1 MYYFIKILA
10 YCDHIHNMLF
20 FAIWIY
26 SIKKE
31 RLILLI
37 DYSPLWATMEQKNIS
52 QYKLLKSGIDNRT
65 LDSLKKGKN
74 ITMLTLNKL
83 CNILDCTPND
93 VVTFK

>member
-1 MYYFIKILA
+1 
-10 YCDHIHNMLF
+10 MLF
-20 FAIWIY
+20 LAIWIY

-37 DYSPLWATMEQKNIS
+37 DYSPLWTTMEQKNIS

-65 LDSLKKGKN
+65 LDSLKKGKD

-83 CNILDCTPND
+83 CNILECTPND
-93 VVTFK
+93 IVSFK

>member
-1 MYYFIKILA
+1 
-10 YCDHIHNMLF
+10 MLF
-20 FAIWIY
+20 LAIWLY

>member
-1 MYYFIKILA
+1 
-10 YCDHIHNMLF
+10 MLF
-20 FAIWIY
+20 LAIWIY

-37 DYSPLWATMEQKNIS
+37 DYSPLWTTMEQKNIS

-83 CNILDCTPND
+83 CNILECTPND
-93 VVTFK
+93 IVTFK

>member
-1 MYYFIKILA
+1 MIFIT
-10 YCDHIHNMLF
+10 
-20 FAIWIY
+20 IWLY

-31 RLILLI
+31 GLILLI

-74 ITMLTLNKL
+74 ITILTLNKL

-93 VVTFK
+93 IVTFK

>member
-1 MYYFIKILA
+1 MII
-10 YCDHIHNMLF
+10 IT
-20 FAIWIY
+20 IWLY
-26 SIKKE
+26 SKKKE
-31 RLILLI
+31 GLILLI

>member
-1 MYYFIKILA
+1 MIFIT
-10 YCDHIHNMLF
+10 
-20 FAIWIY
+20 IWLY
-26 SIKKE
+26 SKKKE

-93 VVTFK
+93 IVTFK

>member
-1 MYYFIKILA
+1 M
-10 YCDHIHNMLF
+10 
-20 FAIWIY
+20 
-26 SIKKE
+26 
-31 RLILLI
+31 I

>member
-1 MYYFIKILA
+1 
-10 YCDHIHNMLF
+10 MLF
-20 FAIWIY
+20 LAIWIY

-37 DYSPLWATMEQKNIS
+37 DYSPLWTTMEQKNIS

-83 CNILDCTPND
+83 CNILECTPND
-93 VVTFK
+93 ILSFK

>member
-1 MYYFIKILA
+1 
-10 YCDHIHNMLF
+10 MLF
-20 FAIWIY
+20 FTIWIY

>member
-1 MYYFIKILA
+1 MIFIT
-10 YCDHIHNMLF
+10 
-20 FAIWIY
+20 IWLY
-26 SIKKE
+26 SKKKE
-31 RLILLI
+31 GLILLI

>member
-1 MYYFIKILA
+1 MIFIT
-10 YCDHIHNMLF
+10 
-20 FAIWIY
+20 IWLY

-31 RLILLI
+31 GLILLI

>member
-1 MYYFIKILA
+1 
-10 YCDHIHNMLF
+10 MLF
-20 FAIWIY
+20 LAIWIY

-37 DYSPLWATMEQKNIS
+37 DYSPLWTTMEQKNIS
-52 QYKLLKSGIDNRT
+52 LYKLLKSGIDNRT

-83 CNILDCTPND
+83 CNILECTPND
-93 VVTFK
+93 IVSFK

>member
-1 MYYFIKILA
+1 
-10 YCDHIHNMLF
+10 MLF
-20 FAIWIY
+20 FTIWIY

-52 QYKLLKSGIDNRT
+52 QYKLLKFGIDNRT
-65 LDSLKKGKN
+65 LNSLKKGKN

>member
-1 MYYFIKILA
+1 
-10 YCDHIHNMLF
+10 MLF
-20 FAIWIY
+20 LAIWIY

-37 DYSPLWATMEQKNIS
+37 DYSPLWTTMEQKNIS

-74 ITMLTLNKL
+74 ITMLTPVSYTHLTL
-83 CNILDCTPND
+83 PT
-93 VVTFK
+93 T

>member
-1 MYYFIKILA
+1 
-10 YCDHIHNMLF
+10 MLF
-20 FAIWIY
+20 LAIWIY

-37 DYSPLWATMEQKNIS
+37 DYSPLWTTMEQKNIS

-83 CNILDCTPND
+83 CNILECTPND
-93 VVTFK
+93 IVSVK

>member
-1 MYYFIKILA
+1 
-10 YCDHIHNMLF
+10 MLF
-20 FAIWIY
+20 LAIWIY

-37 DYSPLWATMEQKNIS
+37 DYSPLWTTMEQKNIS

-93 VVTFK
+93 IVSFK

>member
-1 MYYFIKILA
+1 
-10 YCDHIHNMLF
+10 MLF
-20 FAIWIY
+20 LAIWLY

-37 DYSPLWATMEQKNIS
+37 DYSPLWTTMEQKNIS

-83 CNILDCTPND
+83 CNILECTPND
-93 VVTFK
+93 IVTFK

>member
-1 MYYFIKILA
+1 
-10 YCDHIHNMLF
+10 MLF
-20 FAIWIY
+20 LAIWIY

-37 DYSPLWATMEQKNIS
+37 DYSPLWVTMEQKNIS

-83 CNILDCTPND
+83 CNILECTPND
-93 VVTFK
+93 IVSFK

>member
-1 MYYFIKILA
+1 
-10 YCDHIHNMLF
+10 MLF
-20 FAIWIY
+20 LAIWIY

-37 DYSPLWATMEQKNIS
+37 DYSPLWTTMEQKNIS

-83 CNILDCTPND
+83 CNILECTPKD
-93 VVTFK
+93 IVSFK

>member
-1 MYYFIKILA
+1 
-10 YCDHIHNMLF
+10 MLF
-20 FAIWIY
+20 LAIWIY

-37 DYSPLWATMEQKNIS
+37 DYSPLWTTMEQKNIS

-65 LDSLKKGKN
+65 LDSLKKGKH

-83 CNILDCTPND
+83 CNILECTPND
-93 VVTFK
+93 IVSFK

>member
-1 MYYFIKILA
+1 MIFL
-10 YCDHIHNMLF
+10 
-20 FAIWIY
+20 AIWIY

-37 DYSPLWATMEQKNIS
+37 DYSPLWTTMEQKNIS

-83 CNILDCTPND
+83 CNILECTPND
-93 VVTFK
+93 IVSFK

>member
-1 MYYFIKILA
+1 
-10 YCDHIHNMLF
+10 MLF
-20 FAIWIY
+20 LAIWIY

>member
-1 MYYFIKILA
+1 
-10 YCDHIHNMLF
+10 MLF
-20 FAIWIY
+20 LAICIY

-37 DYSPLWATMEQKNIS
+37 DYSPIWTTMEQKNIS

-83 CNILDCTPND
+83 CNILECTPND
-93 VVTFK
+93 IVSFK

>member
-1 MYYFIKILA
+1 
-10 YCDHIHNMLF
+10 MLF
-20 FAIWIY
+20 LAIWIY

-37 DYSPLWATMEQKNIS
+37 DYSPLWTTMEQNNIS

-83 CNILDCTPND
+83 CNILECTPND
-93 VVTFK
+93 IVSFK

>member
-1 MYYFIKILA
+1 
-10 YCDHIHNMLF
+10 MLF
-20 FAIWIY
+20 FTIWIY

-65 LDSLKKGKN
+65 LASLKKGKN

>member
-1 MYYFIKILA
+1 
-10 YCDHIHNMLF
+10 MLF
-20 FAIWIY
+20 FTIWIY
-26 SIKKE
+26 FIKKE

-74 ITMLTLNKL
+74 ITILTLNKL

-93 VVTFK
+93 IVTFK

>member
-1 MYYFIKILA
+1 
-10 YCDHIHNMLF
+10 MLF
-20 FAIWIY
+20 LAIWIY

-37 DYSPLWATMEQKNIS
+37 DYSPLWTTMEQKNIS

-65 LDSLKKGKN
+65 LDTLKKGKN

-83 CNILDCTPND
+83 CNILECTPND
-93 VVTFK
+93 IVSFK